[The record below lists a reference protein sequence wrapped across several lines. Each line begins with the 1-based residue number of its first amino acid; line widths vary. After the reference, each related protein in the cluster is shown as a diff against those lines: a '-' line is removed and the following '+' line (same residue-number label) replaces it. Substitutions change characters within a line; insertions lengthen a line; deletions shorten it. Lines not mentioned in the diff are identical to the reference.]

1 MLVQKAHA
9 TLASIY
15 WSFTSKF
22 YLQANRD
29 VTRMEIFMSLV
40 QLLEQTVK
48 GNASSVNAMKNSMM
62 VQHSFPLASPIT
74 ATGRPS
80 SLQ

>member
-1 MLVQKAHA
+1 
-9 TLASIY
+9 
-15 WSFTSKF
+15 
-22 YLQANRD
+22 
-29 VTRMEIFMSLV
+29 MEIFMSLV